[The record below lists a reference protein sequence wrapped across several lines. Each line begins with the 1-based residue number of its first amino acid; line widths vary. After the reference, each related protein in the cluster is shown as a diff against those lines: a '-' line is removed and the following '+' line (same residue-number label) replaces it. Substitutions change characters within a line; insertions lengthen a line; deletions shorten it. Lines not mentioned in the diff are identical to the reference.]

1 MALPAT
7 GWEPGKTASHLLNRL
22 AFGASPADRQR
33 LLDVGPEQWVGEQ
46 LVTAPDDALEARLD
60 RYPAARLTVAEAY
73 ARFPPLAELFK
84 QFKLDKDDERD
95 KDRLRA
101 MVGKENLPRELIL
114 EATGAKLTRAVWSK
128 NQLEEVLVDFWFNHF
143 NVSAEKGRVRWMFAA
158 YEREAIRPFVFGKFE
173 DMLLATARHPA
184 MLFYLDNWLSARE
197 GFNLKEVR
205 ELRRSRLVKGKDTRL
220 GLNENYAR
228 ELLELHTLGVNA
240 GYTQDDVREAARAL
254 TGWSIEL
261 RRLDDDFGEFAYRD
275 VMHDKGEKNVF
286 GLRLA
291 PGGRMDDGAA
301 LLGYLAHHPKTAEF
315 IALKLCRKF
324 VADDAPAACVARAS
338 SEFLRTGGDLKAT
351 YLAIITSPEFW
362 SEGAFAQKTKTPLEF
377 VASAIRATADLQEVS
392 LPLGR
397 ALNTL
402 GQPLYRAQ
410 PPTGWPETADAWVN
424 AGALVTR
431 INFGL
436 SLARGQLRG
445 AVPVLP
451 AAEANVDATIDRVA
465 RSILGGPPSASTRA
479 TLHRALEPKEEN
491 ATMEPDVALIAG
503 LLVGSPEFQKQ

>member
-1 MALPAT
+1 MSVQHRHVVGSMVSESAERDSGRARPAGLPAAIL
-7 GWEPGKTASHLLNRL
+7 KVLLERIGYGVLPAEL
-22 AFGASPADRQR
+22 AKAQAIGYDAY
-33 LLDVGPEQWVGEQ
+33 LDEQ
-46 LVTAPDDALEARLD
+46 LSDSAGFEDSLDAFVQSRCPVETLTSAQLWAYSDVTALAQAQEAMMWRAMKSGFQLYQRMVEFWNDHFNLFGGKPGLWNLLPVDRRTVIRAHALD
-60 RYPAARLTVAEAY
+60 SFPAL
-73 ARFPPLAELFK
+73 
-84 QFKLDKDDERD
+84 
-95 KDRLRA
+95 LRA
-101 MVGKENLPRELIL
+101 STK
-114 EATGAKLTRAVWSK
+114 
-128 NQLEEVLVDFWFNHF
+128 
-143 NVSAEKGRVRWMFAA
+143 SAAA
-158 YEREAIRPFVFGKFE
+158 LY
-173 DMLLATARHPA
+173 
-184 MLFYLDNWLSARE
+184 YLDNQLSTAAHP
-197 GFNLKEVR
+197 
-205 ELRRSRLVKGKDTRL
+205 
-220 GLNENYAR
+220 NENYAR